1 MFDFAIE
8 RSSKARITMIFR
20 EKNMK
25 TLVPF
30 DGSLAAT
37 RALKLAIEQAKS
49 LPTHSIVVL
58 NVQNLATQDLPEGV
72 GIMSPEWIREQEEQV
87 GSQILAEPRSLFEK
101 AGVPFEARV
110 ELGGI
115 ATTIE
120 RVARECDADHI
131 IMGTRGLGGVRGL
144 LLGSVATKVLK
155 LVDVP
160 VTLVK

>member
-1 MFDFAIE
+1 
-8 RSSKARITMIFR
+8 
-20 EKNMK
+20 MK

-30 DGSLAAT
+30 DGSPAAT

-58 NVQNLATQDLPEGV
+58 LATQDLPEGV
-72 GIMSPEWIREQEEQV
+72 GIMSPEWIREQEEQA
-87 GSQILAEPRSLFEK
+87 GSQILAEPRSLCEK
-101 AGVPFEARV
+101 AGMPFEARV